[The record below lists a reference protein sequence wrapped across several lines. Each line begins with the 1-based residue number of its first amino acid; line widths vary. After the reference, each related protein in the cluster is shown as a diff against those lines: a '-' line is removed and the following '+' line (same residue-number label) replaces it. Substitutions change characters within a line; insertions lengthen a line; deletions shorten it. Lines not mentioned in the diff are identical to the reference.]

1 MKPILY
7 DVIVVGGGASGMMV
21 AGCSAELGKR
31 VLLLEKNNQ
40 LGVKLALTGGGRCN
54 ITNAEEDVR
63 LFVSK
68 YGATGKFLHSA
79 FAQFSS
85 KDTFSFFKSK
95 GLPLKVE
102 EYKRVFPETE
112 RATDVIES
120 FERYLAKGKV
130 SVRTG
135 VTVKGFVAENQYIG
149 KVQTDAGDF
158 SAHSFVLATGGVSH
172 PETGS
177 TGDGFSWL
185 RALGHT
191 VVAPSPTLV
200 PLKVHETWAKKLLGV
215 SLPMVQITFFVDK
228 EKKFSR
234 KGPLLFTHFGISG
247 PTVLNSAGKVS
258 SLLKEGV
265 VTVALDLFPG
275 VDQGAVDRKVT
286 ETFDANKNKS
296 LKNVL
301 KEIVLHGIS
310 DTIIALVPSIDP
322 EIKVHSVT
330 KGDRKKI
337 VALLKWLPLTIT
349 GLMGLDRAVVA
360 DGGLP
365 LTEVDMHTMRSLR
378 YKNLFVT
385 GDLLNIERPSGG
397 YSLQLCWTTGFV
409 AGSNA

>member
-1 MKPILY
+1 MKPIPY
-7 DVIVVGGGASGMMV
+7 DVIVVGGGASGMMA
-21 AGCSAELGKR
+21 AGRTAELGKR

-54 ITNAEEDVR
+54 ITNAEENVR

-68 YGATGKFLHSA
+68 YGAMGKFLHSA

-102 EYKRVFPETE
+102 EYKRAFPETE
-112 RATDVIES
+112 RATDVTEA

-135 VTVKGFVAENQYIG
+135 VTVKGFVADNQYIG

-191 VVAPSPTLV
+191 VISPTPTLV
-200 PLKVHETWAKKLLGV
+200 PLKVREAWAKKLLGV

-258 SLLKEGV
+258 SLLKEGI
-265 VTVALDLFPG
+265 VTAVIDLFPG

-286 ETFDANKNKS
+286 ETFDVNKNKL

-301 KEIVLHGIS
+301 KDIVPHGTS
-310 DTIIALVPSIDP
+310 DTLLALVPSIDP

-330 KGDRKKI
+330 KEDRKKI
-337 VALLKWLPLTIT
+337 VVLLKQIPLTIT

-365 LTEVDMHTMRSLR
+365 LTEVDMRTMRSSR

-385 GDLLNIERPSGG
+385 GDLLNIERHSGG